1 MFNRLIHLARRS
13 LNSIMEPAVTAE
25 TLAYTYSTVP
35 DEQLRILSKVP
46 LTPTAREALQAEFAR
61 RKLDQR
67 PSRKLV
73 TP

>member
-1 MFNRLIHLARRS
+1 MFNRLIQFTRRS
-13 LNSIMEPAVTAE
+13 LNSIMEPPVTAE
-25 TLAYTYSTVP
+25 TLANTYSTVP

-46 LTPTAREALQAEFAR
+46 LTPAAREALQIELAR

-67 PSRKLV
+67 PSRKLA